1 MRNNKDGLKLIN
13 TFAGLLC
20 SGILLSSCI
29 APAPVKTIK
38 IDTTVTAA
46 PNAAA
51 STDESINS
59 TVQYTGPKQTKPPKT
74 EFLFPNPGPFKIVVK
89 DGVEYWLARGEVG
102 KFGGSLKLGSFGGG
116 PKTFN
121 AWDASDVESHGIGML
136 QFDSL
141 VDFDPWT
148 GKAIPKL
155 AKSYKVSADG
165 RTIDFVM
172 RKGLKW
178 SDGHPLT
185 VDDVVFTYATLIGDG
200 FGETSSRDTISTP
213 GDYPSVIKV
222 DEDTVSFRFKKPFSP
237 FLANLNATM
246 VAPKHIIEP
255 ITKRSKAEFHN
266 FWNINAD
273 PKTFVGSGPMIVE
286 RYVAGQ
292 RLEFKRNPNY
302 SFIDKEGRQLPYLD
316 KMVIG
321 IVPDQ
326 NTIIIKF
333 LGDEIDLLDNR
344 AVRGID
350 AALLKQRE
358 VTGNFTMYNLGP
370 DDGTM
375 FLMFNLCQRK
385 DPKTGKPYVDPIKQ
399 AWFNNEKFRWAIS
412 HSVDRRRIVN
422 NVQKGVGYPLSTN
435 ETEASLYLNKDLKQ
449 IEYDPALAAKLLA
462 EAGFVKR
469 GEELFDAKG
478 NRVEFDLMTNSGNT
492 GRDACCITIKEE
504 LKKLGIKVNY
514 QPIDFNTMTNRVH
527 TSLDWQAIVMGLSGS
542 RFEPYGGANVWKSD
556 GRMHMFDTRIPDK
569 NGLVKAPD
577 ARPWEKEIDKLLD
590 TAAGT
595 MDEKTRIECYN
606 RFQKIAYDQQPF
618 IYIYTNMVLTAAHNK
633 LGNYKPSPYGI
644 YYTPKGTLHNIEEI
658 YIKGA
663 KH

>member
-1 MRNNKDGLKLIN
+1 MRYNKGLKLFSS
-13 TFAGLLC
+13 FAALLC
-20 SGILLSSCI
+20 SGVLLNSCI
-29 APAPVKTIK
+29 APAPVKTSA
-38 IDTTVTAA
+38 TTAQPNTAEKVE
-46 PNAAA
+46 P
-51 STDESINS
+51 SINS
-59 TVQYTGPKQTKPPKT
+59 TVHYSGPKQADATKQS
-74 EFLFPNPGPFKIVVK
+74 FLFPNPGPFKLIEK
-89 DGVEYWLARGEVG
+89 DGVEYWQARGEVG
-102 KFGGSLKLGSFGGG
+102 KFGGSLKLSFFGSG

-121 AWDASDVESHGIGML
+121 GWDASDADSHGIGML

-185 VDDVVFTYATLIGDG
+185 VDDVVFTYATLIGEG

-213 GDYPSVIKV
+213 GDYPKVVKV

-255 ITKRSKAEFHN
+255 ITKRPKAEFHN

-273 PKTFVGSGPMIVE
+273 PKTFVCSGPMIVD
-286 RYVAGQ
+286 RYIPGQ

-326 NTIIIKF
+326 NTMIIKF
-333 LGDEIDLLDNR
+333 LGDEIDLLDVKS
-344 AVRGID
+344 VRGID

-358 VTGNFTMYNLGP
+358 TSGNFTMYNLGP

-412 HSVDRRRIVN
+412 HSVDRKRIIN

-435 ETEASLYLNKDLKQ
+435 ETEASLYLNKDLKP
-449 IEYDPALAAKLLA
+449 IDYDPALAAKLLG
-462 EAGFVKR
+462 EAGFVKK
-469 GEELFDAKG
+469 GDELFDAKG
-478 NRVEFDLMTNSGNT
+478 NRVEFDLITNSGNT

-514 QPIDFNTMTNRVH
+514 QPIEFNTMTNRVH
-527 TSLDWQAIVMGLSGS
+527 TSLDWQAIVMGLTGS

-556 GRMHMFDTRIPDK
+556 GRMHMFDTRLPDK

-595 MDEKTRIECYN
+595 MDEKTRIDCYN
-606 RFQKIAYDQQPF
+606 RFQKIAYDRQPF
-618 IYIYTNMVLTAAHNK
+618 IYIYTNMLLTAAHNK

>member
-29 APAPVKTIK
+29 APAPVKTVTT
-38 IDTTVTAA
+38 DTTTA

>member
-1 MRNNKDGLKLIN
+1 MRIN
-13 TFAGLLC
+13 RNALTRFLSSAAGLLC
-20 SGILLSSCI
+20 SGVLLSSCI
-29 APAPVKTIK
+29 APAPVKTVTT
-38 IDTTVTAA
+38 DTTAA
-46 PNAAA
+46 PNASA
-51 STDESINS
+51 STDQSINS
-59 TVQYTGPKQTKPPKT
+59 TVHYTGPKQAESTKPA
-74 EFLFPNPGPFKIVVK
+74 FLFPNPGPFKLIEK
-89 DGVEYWLARGEVG
+89 DGVEYWQARGELG
-102 KFGGSLKLGSFGGG
+102 KYGGSLKLSFFGSG

-121 AWDASDVESHGIGML
+121 GWDASDADSHGIGML

-213 GDYPSVIKV
+213 GDYPNIVKV

-255 ITKRSKAEFHN
+255 ITKRPKAEFHN

-273 PKTFVGSGPMIVE
+273 PKTFVCSGPMIVD
-286 RYVAGQ
+286 RYIPGQ

-316 KMVIG
+316 KMIIG

-326 NTIIIKF
+326 NTMIIKF
-333 LGDEIDLLDNR
+333 LGDEIDLLDVKS
-344 AVRGID
+344 VRGID

-358 VTGNFTMYNLGP
+358 ASGNFTMYNLGP

-412 HSVDRRRIVN
+412 HSVDRKRIIN

-435 ETEASLYLNKDLKQ
+435 ETEAAIYLNKDLKP

-462 EAGFVKR
+462 EAGFVKK
-469 GEELFDAKG
+469 GDELFDAKG
-478 NRVEFDLMTNSGNT
+478 NRVEFDLITNSGNT

-514 QPIDFNTMTNRVH
+514 QPIEFNTMTNRVH
-527 TSLDWQAIVMGLSGS
+527 TSLDWQAIVMGLTGS

-556 GRMHMFDTRIPDK
+556 GRMHMFDTRLPDK

-595 MDEKTRIECYN
+595 MDEKTRIDCYN

-618 IYIYTNMVLTAAHNK
+618 IYIYTNMLLTAAHNR

>member
-1 MRNNKDGLKLIN
+1 LIRKQLIAAL
-13 TFAGLLC
+13 TCLVASSLLTA
-20 SGILLSSCI
+20 CI
-29 APAPVKTIK
+29 APRKAATNRVGIPTSSLATDPADPNSPTPV
-38 IDTTVTAA
+38 
-46 PNAAA
+46 
-51 STDESINS
+51 ESS
-59 TVQYTGPKQTKPPKT
+59 AQQPSGKLT
-74 EFLFPNPGPFKIVVK
+74 FLFPNPGPAKLVVK
-89 DGVEYWLARGEVG
+89 DGVEYWQSRGEVG
-102 KFGGSLKLGSFGGG
+102 QFGGSLKLGSFGGG

-121 AWDASDVESHGIGML
+121 PWEASDVESHGIGML

-155 AKSYKVSADG
+155 AKSFTVSPDG

-185 VDDVVFTYATLIGDG
+185 ADDAVFTYGNLIKNG

-213 GDYPSVIKV
+213 GDYPDVVKV
-222 DEDTVSFRFKKPFSP
+222 GDDTVSFRFKKPFSP
-237 FLANLNATM
+237 FLANLNAVM
-246 VAPKHIIEP
+246 VAPKHIFEP
-255 ITKRSKAEFHN
+255 MTKGSKADFHN
-266 FWNINAD
+266 FWNINSD
-273 PKTFVGSGPMIVE
+273 PTTFVASGAMIVE
-286 RYVAGQ
+286 RYIPGQ

-326 NTIIIKF
+326 NTMIIKF
-333 LGDEIDLLDNR
+333 LGEEIDLLDTR
-344 AVRGID
+344 SVRGID
-350 AALLKQRE
+350 AALMKQRE
-358 VTGNFTMYNLGP
+358 SSGNFTMYNLGP

-385 DPKTGKPYVDPIKQ
+385 DPKTGKFYVDPIKQ
-399 AWFNNEKFRWAIS
+399 KWFNDEKFRWAIS
-412 HSVDRRRIVN
+412 HAVDRKRIIN

-435 ETEASLYLNKDLKQ
+435 ETEASLYFNKELKQ
-449 IEYDPALAAKLLA
+449 IEYDPALSAKLLA
-462 EAGFVKR
+462 EAGFVKK
-469 GEELFDAKG
+469 GTELFDAKG
-478 NRVEFDLMTNSGNT
+478 HRVEFDLLTNSGNT
-492 GRDACCITIKEE
+492 GRDACCIAIKEE

-514 QPIDFNTMTNRVH
+514 QAIEFNTMTNRVH

-556 GRMHMFDTRIPDK
+556 GRMHMFDTRLPDK
-569 NGLVKAPD
+569 DGTVKAPD
-577 ARPWEKEIDKLLD
+577 ARPWEIEIDNLLD
-590 TAAGT
+590 SAAGT
-595 MDEKTRIECYN
+595 MDEKKRIDYYN
-606 RFQKIAYDQQPF
+606 RFQKIAYDKQPF
-618 IYIYTNMVLTAAHNK
+618 IYIYDIMLLTAARNN
-633 LGNYKPSPYGI
+633 LGNYKPTPYGI

-658 YIKGA
+658 YKKGA

>member
-1 MRNNKDGLKLIN
+1 MRKSKVRTNLFS
-13 TFAGLLC
+13 TAAGLVC
-20 SGILLSSCI
+20 SGVLLSSCI
-29 APAPVKTIK
+29 APAPVKTVN
-38 IDTTVTAA
+38 T
-46 PNAAA
+46 NSSGSAA
-51 STDESINS
+51 STATTNTAESINS
-59 TVQYTGPKQTKPPKT
+59 TVHYTGPKPT
-74 EFLFPNPGPFKIVVK
+74 EAAKAFLFANPGPFKLVEK
-89 DGVEYWLARGEVG
+89 DGVEYWQARGELG

-121 AWDASDVESHGIGML
+121 AWDASDVDSHGIGML

-178 SDGHPLT
+178 SDGHQLT
-185 VDDVVFTYATLIGDG
+185 VDDVVFTYDTLIGKG

-213 GDYPSVIKV
+213 GDYPAVVKV
-222 DEDTVSFRFKKPFSP
+222 DENTVSFRFKKPFSP

-246 VAPKHIIEP
+246 VAPKHIFEP
-255 ITKRSKAEFHN
+255 ITKLTKAEFHN

-273 PKTFVGSGPMIVE
+273 PKTFVGSGPMIVD
-286 RYVAGQ
+286 RYISGQ

-326 NTIIIKF
+326 NTMIIKF

-344 AVRGID
+344 SVRGID

-358 VTGNFTMYNLGP
+358 ESGNFTMYNLGP

-399 AWFNNEKFRWAIS
+399 AWFNNDKFRWAVS
-412 HSVDRRRIVN
+412 HSVDRKRIIN

-449 IEYDPALAAKLLA
+449 IEYDPTLAAKLLA
-462 EAGFVKR
+462 EAGFVKK
-469 GEELFDAKG
+469 GDELFDAKG
-478 NRVEFDLMTNSGNT
+478 NRVEFDLITNSGNT

-556 GRMHMFDTRIPDK
+556 GRLHMFDTRLPDK
-569 NGLVKAPD
+569 DGRVKAPD

-595 MDEKTRIECYN
+595 MDEKTRIDCYN